1 MPATSL
7 TGRDTI
13 TINGRNLADFGDG
26 NVAELTFPND
36 LVNLKTGK
44 NGNTI
49 YGFNYSGRQCE
60 LSLRILRGTA
70 DDIFL
75 NSLLLTLKNSPPTF
89 TLITGEFTKV
99 VGDGQGNLKFDSYVL
114 SGGTFKRET
123 DVKENAEG
131 DVEQAVSIYHL
142 IFSNAP
148 RAIG

>member
-1 MPATSL
+1 MPTISL

-13 TINGRNLADFGDG
+13 SINGRNLNDFADQ

-60 LSLRILRGTA
+60 FSLRILRGSA

-75 NSLLLTLKNSPPTF
+75 NSLLLTLKNNPPAF
-89 TLITGEFTKV
+89 ALMTGEFTKV
-99 VGDGQGNLKFDSYVL
+99 VGDGLGNLKFDSYVL

-123 DVKENAEG
+123 EVKENADG
-131 DVEQAVSIYHL
+131 DTEQAVAIYHL
-142 IFSNAP
+142 QFSNAP